1 MCRQLFKLAQKY
13 TPNPT
18 KWKWRLQNKALSTEF
33 ALCRW
38 CKYPL
43 TPERHRF
50 LQNGWWIVTDTQFWD
65 ETEHESW
72 LSFWYLITLQSFS
85 FEKCLYVFSDFL
97 RFYIYSQIMLISKQ
111 VVTWFILAKWNIF
124 LFVQWSKLF
133 PEFYLNH
140 DLKQQSISNIFG
152 IYCNKSEI
160 KIQEINQYSLMMYS
174 TK

>member
-1 MCRQLFKLAQKY
+1 MHTHSHCSFNLLVLCTVDEILLLMCRQLFKLAQKY

-18 KWKWRLQNKALSTEF
+18 KWKWRLQNKALSTGF

-43 TPERHRF
+43 TPERHQF

-85 FEKCLYVFSDFL
+85 FEKMFIRIFRFPKILHIFSNYADFKAGGHL
-97 RFYIYSQIMLISKQ
+97 IYISKM
-111 VVTWFILAKWNIF
+111 KHIF
-124 LFVQWSKLF
+124 VCSM
-133 PEFYLNH
+133 
-140 DLKQQSISNIFG
+140 I
-152 IYCNKSEI
+152 
-160 KIQEINQYSLMMYS
+160 
-174 TK
+174 